1 MATKTDTNLVT
12 MICPN
17 LACRRA
23 VSAPEAAR
31 GKTVRC
37 AYCQTPFRVPM
48 SGDAPPPSEP
58 ENVSAEPASKGRKKK

>member
-1 MATKTDTNLVT
+1 MATRTEPNLVT

-23 VSAPEAAR
+23 VSAPESAR
-31 GKTVRC
+31 GMTVRC

-48 SGDAPPPSEP
+48 SGGTPPQGEP
-58 ENVSAEPASKGRKKK
+58 ERVDAAAAPAGKKK